1 MLRAASSNASLRLGL
16 QTARRFYSTAP
27 TNDVVVIG
35 GGPGGYVCAIKAA
48 QLGMKVTCVEKRG
61 TLGGTCLNV
70 GCIPSKALLHS
81 SHLYHM
87 ATKDFDRFGI
97 VAPNVS
103 MDVSKMMKQK
113 DKAVSTLTKGI
124 EGLFKKNKVEY
135 AKGEGRITGK
145 NEVTVTTA
153 EGQTKIQTKNIVIA
167 TGSEPT
173 PLPFLPFDEKVFV
186 SSTGALALQEVPKK
200 MIVIGGG
207 VIGLEMGSV
216 WSRLGTEVTVVEYL
230 DRICPGLDLDL
241 GKNFLN
247 LLKKQGL
254 KFKLSTKVTGGKVT
268 PDGRGTI
275 TVEPA
280 AGGAAEQLDAD
291 VVLVAIGRRPYTAN
305 LGARELGVAIDEK
318 GRVKIDNHF
327 RTNVPNILAIGD
339 VVAGPM
345 LAHKAEEEGIAVAEL
360 LAGQAGH
367 IDYNTIPGVIY
378 THPEVASVGKT
389 EEELKAAGIE
399 YKVGRFP
406 YLANSRAKTIDDY
419 DGFVKILADAK
430 TDRVLGVH
438 IIGPNAGEQIA
449 EATLAME
456 YGASSE
462 DIGRTCHAHPTMS
475 EAFKEAAMAVYSKA
489 IHF

>member
-1 MLRAASSNASLRLGL
+1 M
-16 QTARRFYSTAP
+16 
-27 TNDVVVIG
+27 VVIG

-87 ATKDFDRFGI
+87 ATKELDHFGVI
-97 VAPNVS
+97 ASNVS
-103 MDVSKMMKQK
+103 FDISKMMKQK
-113 DKAVSTLTKGI
+113 EKAVSSLTKGV

-145 NEVTVTTA
+145 NEVTVTTS
-153 EGQTKIQTKNIVIA
+153 EGQSKVDTKHIVIA

-186 SSTGALALQEVPKK
+186 SSTGALALQQVPKK

-216 WSRLGTEVTVVEYL
+216 WSRLGTEVTVVEFL

-241 GKNFLN
+241 SKNFLN
-247 LLKKQGL
+247 ILKKQGL
-254 KFKLSTKVTGGKVT
+254 KFHLSTKVTSGKVT
-268 PDGRGTI
+268 PDGRGSITI
-275 TVEPA
+275 ESA
-280 AGGAAEQLDAD
+280 QGGSPPEQLDAD

-305 LGARELGVAIDEK
+305 VGARELGVSFDEK
-318 GRVKIDNHF
+318 GRVKIDKHF
-327 RTNVPNILAIGD
+327 RTNIPNILAIGD

-345 LAHKAEEEGIAVAEL
+345 LAHKAEDEGIAVAEI

-378 THPEVASVGKT
+378 THPEVANVGKT
-389 EEELKAAGIE
+389 EEELQAAGVQ
-399 YKVGRFP
+399 YRVGRFP

-419 DGFVKILADAK
+419 EGFVKILADAK
-430 TDRVLGVH
+430 SDRVLGVH

-475 EAFKEAAMAVYSKA
+475 EAFKEAAMATYSKA